1 MSRGSQRSPRR
12 KPGDAASRSSR
23 RRGLRLS
30 LTLLCLLPL
39 APRPARAEP
48 PPGPRAWPD
57 RIAAVS
63 AAEFWKQVEEGGL
76 LPKKKFDS
84 FFRVLPADAGGDAK
98 GRDAAIAVLDTALA
112 LGDLRDGP
120 HVELLDYEGT
130 HVLGEPQIHS
140 VQAFRN
146 TKFDAWF
153 LRSKTFSG
161 VWEQWA
167 LVQDKTVAPNVA
179 YYFHYRDGK
188 PSRVHEQSD
197 CYRCHSNGPRGLHPG
212 RLDLVS
218 GADYLDEVNGYC
230 AEQVKVQTDFGGPRP
245 DFGPEL
251 AVRECIDC
259 HSSGADR
266 GPLHR
271 VQAHS
276 IRTMISR
283 GIMPPDGKLS
293 REGGLELERWLKGE

>member
-1 MSRGSQRSPRR
+1 MR
-12 KPGDAASRSSR
+12 KLPLPQGASR
-23 RRGLRLS
+23 RRVA
-30 LTLLCLLPL
+30 L
-39 APRPARAEP
+39 AVLMPFACGTGATAGEPEP

-63 AAEFWKQVEEGGL
+63 AAEFWKQVEEDGL

-98 GRDAAIAVLDTALA
+98 GRDAAIAVLDAALA

-120 HVELLDYEGT
+120 HVDLLDYEGT
-130 HVLGEPQIHS
+130 HVLGEPQVHS

-179 YYFHYRDGK
+179 YYFHYRDGR

-212 RLDLVS
+212 RLALVS
-218 GADYLDEVNGYC
+218 GADYLDEVNGSC

-259 HSSGADR
+259 HSSDADR

-283 GIMPPDGKLS
+283 GLMPPDGKLS